1 MTGVPAVRSGLA
13 DTSVFI
19 AAESGRSID
28 GDRLP
33 EALCVSTVTLGE
45 LRAGVLST
53 SDLTVRDQRLRTLT
67 WVTELDVVPVDRSVA
82 DAWARLQIELRQ
94 CGLRMPVNDSWIAA
108 TAIALDVPLVTQDE
122 DHLEVGNLRV
132 IRV

>member
-28 GDRLP
+28 GDGLP

-45 LRAGVLST
+45 LGAGVLST
-53 SDLTVRDQRLRTLT
+53 CDLTVRDQRLRTLT
-67 WVTELDVVPVDRSVA
+67 WVAELDVVPVDRSVA

-94 CGLRMPVNDSWIAA
+94 SGLLMPVNDS
-108 TAIALDVPLVTQDE
+108 
-122 DHLEVGNLRV
+122 
-132 IRV
+132 